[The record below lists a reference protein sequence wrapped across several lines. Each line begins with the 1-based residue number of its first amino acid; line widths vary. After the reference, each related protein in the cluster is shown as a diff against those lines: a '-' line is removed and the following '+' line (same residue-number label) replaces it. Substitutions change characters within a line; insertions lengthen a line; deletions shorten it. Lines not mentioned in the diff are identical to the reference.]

1 MLWKVF
7 GVCACALF
15 VVLCCGA
22 AAKAR
27 GEGTPASAAGEVEL
41 FAAIERGDVDVKLI
55 PRDSKKVTIQVAN
68 KTDKPLGVRLP
79 PAFGAVPVL
88 AQFLPGGGGG
98 GPLFGGG
105 GQAAQGL
112 GVQGGGGGNNGL
124 LGGLMNIPPGKIVK
138 AKLPAVCLEHGK
150 PEPGPRMPYRIARL
164 EEISGEA
171 GVRTLLTNY
180 PVDRANQRIAQLAAW
195 HLANGKSWKE
205 LDGLTI
211 THINRQVTRQ
221 FSRAEVLAA
230 KKVVESLPKSSSVD
244 SASASDVA
252 RHETGSA
259 R

>member
-7 GVCACALF
+7 GVFACALF
-15 VVLCCGA
+15 AVLCCGVG
-22 AAKAR
+22 AKAH
-27 GEGTPASAAGEVEL
+27 GEAAPASDSGEVEL

-68 KTDKPLGVRLP
+68 KTDKPLNVRLP
-79 PAFGAVPVL
+79 AAFGAAPVL
-88 AQFLPGGGGG
+88 AQQLQPGG
-98 GPLFGGG
+98 LFGGGG

-112 GVQGGGGGNNGL
+112 GIQGGGGGNNGL

-164 EEISGEA
+164 EEVNGDA

-180 PVDRANQRIAQLAAW
+180 SFDRSNQRVAQLAAW

-205 LDGLTI
+205 LDGLTF

-221 FSRAEVLAA
+221 FSREEVLAA
-230 KKVVESLPKSSSVD
+230 KKVVDLLPKSPDTD
-244 SASASDVA
+244 SPSASDIA
-252 RHETGSA
+252 RRETGAA